1 MSRLSIEL
9 TSEQHKRLKAMA
21 ALQGKSI
28 KEYVLERVISPL
40 YESDSSSDEALRQ
53 LETFLAPRV
62 EEAETG
68 KIVNKSVASI
78 FSDVNNG
85 IG

>member
-9 TSEQHKRLKAMA
+9 TSEQHNRVKAMA

-28 KEYVLERVISPL
+28 KEFVLERVLTPHL
-40 YESDSSSDEALRQ
+40 ANDSASDEALVQ
-53 LETFLAPRV
+53 LESLLATRI

-68 KIVNKSVASI
+68 KTVNTSVESI
-78 FSDVNNG
+78 FNKVSDS